1 LLLQETIFVF
11 LSKII
16 GLPTH
21 PCIHEAPTKRGQ
33 GLTFVPVP
41 QREAV
46 RQNASRTNVINV
58 PGAQTI

>member
-1 LLLQETIFVF
+1 MF

-46 RQNASRTNVINV
+46 RQNASLTNVINV
-58 PGAQTI
+58 PGAQTMYAGGLIT